1 MTNYHTTPLCS
12 PSRAALLTGLNPHRA
27 GYGFVANADPGYPG
41 LRLELADDVQT
52 LPEILRGAGYA
63 TYAVGKWHLVR
74 DANLAPGR
82 SRDSW
87 PTQRGF
93 DRYYGSLEGL
103 NSFYYPNQLISD
115 NSVVDVDEYPEAT
128 TSPTI

>member
-1 MTNYHTTPLCS
+1 MRPM
-12 PSRAALLTGLNPHRA
+12 PSASGTS
-27 GYGFVANADPGYPG
+27 
-41 LRLELADDVQT
+41 
-52 LPEILRGAGYA
+52 YA
-63 TYAVGKWHLVR
+63 TPTWP
-74 DANLAPGR
+74 PGR